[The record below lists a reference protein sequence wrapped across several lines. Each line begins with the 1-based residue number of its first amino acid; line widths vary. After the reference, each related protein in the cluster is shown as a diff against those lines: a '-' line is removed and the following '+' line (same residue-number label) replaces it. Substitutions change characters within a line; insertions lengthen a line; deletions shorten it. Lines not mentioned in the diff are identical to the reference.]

1 MYLGRLRSL
10 LPSAQVSQYI
20 PNTRQDTLFFTKNNL
35 VLPSA
40 PKGALRGTCSAYTTN
55 IIGPTPYTQTTDKVN
70 FVTFVVSALS
80 TSLWAQSL
88 TQAGGVSNSG
98 TAGYRH
104 GGSNGTSEQNTI
116 AKFTFSSQTAANLG
130 ATLPGTHRT
139 NGSIN
144 NNGTA
149 GYTAGGALGTQ
160 GTAIYKI
167 LYSNDTSSSISA
179 TLSSSRYANT
189 GISNS
194 GTAGYWVGGEV

>member
-10 LPSAQVSQYI
+10 LPSAQVSHYI
-20 PNTRQDTLFFTKNNL
+20 PDTRQDTLFFTKTNL

-40 PKGALRGTCSAYTTN
+40 PKGALRGTCSGYPVYVVANTTQH
-55 IIGPTPYTQTTDKVN
+55 TEKVN
-70 FVTFVVSALS
+70 FVTFVVSYLGAS
-80 TSLWAQSL
+80 IWAQASS
-88 TQAGGVSNSG
+88 QAGGVSNSG

-104 GGSNGTSEQNTI
+104 GGFVTAETNII
-116 AKFTFSSQTAANLG
+116 AKFTFSSQTAANLA
-130 ATLPGTHRT
+130 ATLGGTHRT

-167 LYSNDTSSSISA
+167 TYSSDTSSTISA
-179 TLSSSRYANT
+179 TLTSSRYANT
-189 GISNS
+189 GMSNS